1 MNEPYFNYDIAYDVY
16 TKQIKK
22 MAVGSIKRTGIK
34 KIAKPVLL
42 LAVIKGI
49 EDGVFKQNR
58 FEYEQL
64 AEIYE
69 TVFKKYAEIAK
80 QSEYTLPCYP
90 FYHMQTSDFW
100 NLSILT
106 PHSETKTVSPSITW
120 LKNNIEYA
128 YLDHAF
134 WDMLQQSEYRKR
146 VAEFIVNTKIKTAT
160 ANSRSL
166 LRMFLGWLLA
176 V

>member
-1 MNEPYFNYDIAYDVY
+1 MNKPYFNYDIAYDVY

-49 EDGVFKQNR
+49 EDGVFKRNR

-69 TVFKKYAEIAK
+69 AVFKKYAEIAK

-90 FYHMQTSDFW
+90 FYHMQQVISG
-100 NLSILT
+100 I
-106 PHSETKTVSPSITW
+106 
-120 LKNNIEYA
+120 
-128 YLDHAF
+128 
-134 WDMLQQSEYRKR
+134 
-146 VAEFIVNTKIKTAT
+146 
-160 ANSRSL
+160 
-166 LRMFLGWLLA
+166 
-176 V
+176 

>member
-1 MNEPYFNYDIAYDVY
+1 MNKPYFNYDIAYDVY

-69 TVFKKYAEIAK
+69 VVFKKYAEIAK

-90 FYHMQTSDFW
+90 FIICRQVISG
-100 NLSILT
+100 I
-106 PHSETKTVSPSITW
+106 
-120 LKNNIEYA
+120 
-128 YLDHAF
+128 
-134 WDMLQQSEYRKR
+134 
-146 VAEFIVNTKIKTAT
+146 
-160 ANSRSL
+160 
-166 LRMFLGWLLA
+166 
-176 V
+176 

>member
-49 EDGVFKQNR
+49 EDGVLKQNR

-69 TVFKKYAEIAK
+69 VVFKKYAEIAK

-106 PHSETKTVSPSITW
+106 PHSETKTVSPSIAW

-128 YLDHAF
+128 YLEDGF
-134 WDMLQQSEYRKR
+134 WKLLQ
-146 VAEFIVNTKIKTAT
+146 TKENRDKFKEIIIS
-160 ANSRSL
+160 NYL
-166 LRMFLGWLLA
+166 
-176 V
+176 